1 MTDVADIAN
10 ALQELSNV
18 LSLSLTVQL
27 ISSFGLQVKVRESE
41 ESIADHE
48 NFHDSLLN
56 LEKWLMI
63 MKQKLESF
71 HSPSGEWSVEG
82 RQHEAE
88 VCGFVYKYICG
99 HDHQFYWLVS
109 DIRI

>member
-1 MTDVADIAN
+1 M
-10 ALQELSNV
+10 L
-18 LSLSLTVQL
+18 LSLTLLVTVEL

-41 ESIADHE
+41 ESITDHE
-48 NFHDSLLN
+48 NFHETLLN

-63 MKQKLESF
+63 MRQKLESF

-88 VCGFVYKYICG
+88 VCGCTSTSVVRIIS
-99 HDHQFYWLVS
+99 LVG
-109 DIRI
+109 

>member
-1 MTDVADIAN
+1 M
-10 ALQELSNV
+10 QEFSNV
-18 LSLSLTVQL
+18 LSLSLTFQL

-41 ESIADHE
+41 ESITDHE
-48 NFHDSLLN
+48 NFHETLLN

-71 HSPSGEWSVEG
+71 HSPSGKWSVEG

-88 VCGFVYKYICG
+88 VCCFVHKHICG
-99 HDHQFYWLVS
+99 QDHQFGWLVS
-109 DIRI
+109 YIWI